1 MKIIEFD
8 TESDRIANSIL
19 ILAASH
25 LVLAIILT
33 PTINNNLWTPIIA
46 ISCGFALS
54 LGYYIRS
61 TLKSNKIKKKS
72 PDDLPQAEV
81 DGG

>member
-46 ISCGFALS
+46 IFCGFVLS

-61 TLKSNKIKKKS
+61 TLKNNKIKKKS
-72 PDDLPQAEV
+72 TDDLPQAEV